1 MIESLPPAVFL
12 ARTPF
17 GGRTATR
24 PTATERVF
32 VNADDEE
39 GPDAQSVGPL
49 MADKG
54 SAGWP
59 RGAIMRSAAPGL
71 ALLMSAGCYSYRAA
85 PTPVP
90 EGAVVRLR
98 FDRAQSVP
106 VAVAGRGTV
115 RLPNVRKLEGRV
127 ISVRGDTLQ
136 LELAALKSGLGY
148 RRGTVVVVPQVGRP
162 AEVPRFSVLK
172 TAGALLVAAAVV
184 TAGIFA
190 GIATAQAGG

>member
-1 MIESLPPAVFL
+1 
-12 ARTPF
+12 
-17 GGRTATR
+17 
-24 PTATERVF
+24 
-32 VNADDEE
+32 
-39 GPDAQSVGPL
+39 
-49 MADKG
+49 
-54 SAGWP
+54 
-59 RGAIMRSAAPGL
+59 MRSAAPGF

-90 EGAVVRLR
+90 KGAVVRLR
-98 FDRAQSVP
+98 FDPARSVP
-106 VAVAGRGTV
+106 VAVVGRGSL
-115 RLPNVRKLEGRV
+115 RLPNIGKLQGRV
-127 ISVRGDTLQ
+127 MSVRGDTLQ

-162 AEVPRFSVLK
+162 PEVPRFSVLK